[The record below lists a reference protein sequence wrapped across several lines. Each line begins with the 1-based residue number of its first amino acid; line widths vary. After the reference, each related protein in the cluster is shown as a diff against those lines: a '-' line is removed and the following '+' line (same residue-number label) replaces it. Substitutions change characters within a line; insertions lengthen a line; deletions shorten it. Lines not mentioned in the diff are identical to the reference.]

1 MQILYETFTKRLFSP
16 PALLANAHL
25 YLINSALPPGWKQK
39 SLFLHTAS
47 MLCKAIYM
55 FRKVTVTALTLLLVA
70 PALAVDIAPRISDA
84 EIIESLAEIKANQAS
99 LDQRLSDFQRYSEQ
113 RWNQADKLNLER
125 FAAMQASIDQRFA
138 AIDQRFADMQTNIDQ
153 RFAAVD
159 QRFAA
164 VDQRFAAVDQRLEAL
179 EKMLYFIGTL
189 IVTLIVGVFG
199 LIGFIIWDRRSF
211 VVPFEH
217 RLQQVEYQLAES
229 NKPKGRRTAKSKLLT
244 IPESIRELA
253 RRDPEVEKF
262 IGAYSTSTS

>member
-1 MQILYETFTKRLFSP
+1 
-16 PALLANAHL
+16 
-25 YLINSALPPGWKQK
+25 
-39 SLFLHTAS
+39 
-47 MLCKAIYM
+47 M
-55 FRKVTVTALTLLLVA
+55 FRKLTVAALTLLLVA

-113 RWNQADKLNLER
+113 RWNQADKLNSE
-125 FAAMQASIDQRFA
+125 RFA
-138 AIDQRFADMQTNIDQ
+138 AIDQRFADMQANIDQ

-164 VDQRFAAVDQRLEAL
+164 VDQRFAAVDQRLDAL

-229 NKPKGRRTAKSKLLT
+229 NKPKARRTAKSKMLT

>member
-1 MQILYETFTKRLFSP
+1 
-16 PALLANAHL
+16 
-25 YLINSALPPGWKQK
+25 
-39 SLFLHTAS
+39 
-47 MLCKAIYM
+47 MLCKALYM
-55 FRKVTVTALTLLLVA
+55 FRKLTVAALTLLLVA

-84 EIIESLAEIKANQAS
+84 EIIESLAEIKANQAN

-113 RWNQADKLNLER
+113 RWNQADKLNSE
-125 FAAMQASIDQRFA
+125 RFA
-138 AIDQRFADMQTNIDQ
+138 AIDQRFADMQANIDQ

-159 QRFAA
+159 QRFTSIDQRFTSIDQRFADMQA
-164 VDQRFAAVDQRLEAL
+164 SIDQRFAAVDQRLEAL

-217 RLQQVEYQLAES
+217 RLQQVEHQLAES
-229 NKPKGRRTAKSKLLT
+229 NKPKSRRTAKSKLLT

>member
-1 MQILYETFTKRLFSP
+1 
-16 PALLANAHL
+16 
-25 YLINSALPPGWKQK
+25 
-39 SLFLHTAS
+39 
-47 MLCKAIYM
+47 MLCKALYM
-55 FRKVTVTALTLLLVA
+55 FRKVTVAALALLLVA

-113 RWNQADKLNLER
+113 RWNQADKLNSER
-125 FAAMQASIDQRFA
+125 FAAIDQRFTDMQANIDQRFAAVNQRFTSIDQRFA
-138 AIDQRFADMQTNIDQ
+138 AIDQRFTDMQTSI
-153 RFAAVD
+153 
-159 QRFAA
+159 
-164 VDQRFAAVDQRLEAL
+164 DQRFAAVDQRLEAL

-217 RLQQVEYQLAES
+217 RLQQVEHQLAES
-229 NKPKGRRTAKSKLLT
+229 NKPKARRAVKSKLLT

>member
-1 MQILYETFTKRLFSP
+1 
-16 PALLANAHL
+16 
-25 YLINSALPPGWKQK
+25 
-39 SLFLHTAS
+39 
-47 MLCKAIYM
+47 M
-55 FRKVTVTALTLLLVA
+55 FRKLTVAALTLLLVA
-70 PALAVDIAPRISDA
+70 PVLAVDIAPRISDA

-113 RWNQADKLNLER
+113 RWNQADKLNSER
-125 FAAMQASIDQRFA
+125 FAAIDQRFADMQANIDQRFAAVDQRFTSIDQRFA
-138 AIDQRFADMQTNIDQ
+138 AIDQRFTDMQTSI
-153 RFAAVD
+153 
-159 QRFAA
+159 
-164 VDQRFAAVDQRLEAL
+164 DQRFAAVDQRLEAL

-229 NKPKGRRTAKSKLLT
+229 NKPKVRRTAKSKLLT

>member
-1 MQILYETFTKRLFSP
+1 MQILYETFAKRLFSP

-25 YLINSALPPGWKQK
+25 LVINSALPPGWEQK
-39 SLFLHTAS
+39 SLFLHTVS
-47 MLCKAIYM
+47 MLCKALYM
-55 FRKVTVTALTLLLVA
+55 FRKVTVAALTLLLVT
-70 PALAVDIAPRISDA
+70 PALAVDIAPRISDT

-113 RWNQADKLNLER
+113 RWNQADKLNSE
-125 FAAMQASIDQRFA
+125 RFA
-138 AIDQRFADMQTNIDQ
+138 AIDQRFADMQANIDQ

-159 QRFAA
+159 QRFAGMQA
-164 VDQRFAAVDQRLEAL
+164 SIDQRFAAVDQRLEAL
-179 EKMLYFIGTL
+179 EEMLYFIGTL

-217 RLQQVEYQLAES
+217 RLQQVEHQLAES
-229 NKPKGRRTAKSKLLT
+229 NKPKARRTAKSKLLT

>member
-1 MQILYETFTKRLFSP
+1 
-16 PALLANAHL
+16 
-25 YLINSALPPGWKQK
+25 
-39 SLFLHTAS
+39 
-47 MLCKAIYM
+47 MLCKALYM
-55 FRKVTVTALTLLLVA
+55 FRKVTVAALALLLVA

-113 RWNQADKLNLER
+113 RWNQADKLNSE
-125 FAAMQASIDQRFA
+125 RFA
-138 AIDQRFADMQTNIDQ
+138 AIDQRFADMQANIDQ

-159 QRFAA
+159 QRFTSIDQRFTSIDQRFADMQA
-164 VDQRFAAVDQRLEAL
+164 SIDQRFAAVDQRLEAL

-217 RLQQVEYQLAES
+217 RLQQVEHQLAES
-229 NKPKGRRTAKSKLLT
+229 NKPKSRRTAKSKLLT

>member
-1 MQILYETFTKRLFSP
+1 
-16 PALLANAHL
+16 
-25 YLINSALPPGWKQK
+25 
-39 SLFLHTAS
+39 
-47 MLCKAIYM
+47 MLCKALYM
-55 FRKVTVTALTLLLVA
+55 FRKVTVAALALLLVA

-113 RWNQADKLNLER
+113 RWNQADKLNSE
-125 FAAMQASIDQRFA
+125 RFA
-138 AIDQRFADMQTNIDQ
+138 AIDQRFADMQANIDQ

-159 QRFAA
+159 QRFTSIDQRFADMQA
-164 VDQRFAAVDQRLEAL
+164 SIDQRFAAVDQRLEAL

-217 RLQQVEYQLAES
+217 RLQQVEHQLAEF
-229 NKPKGRRTAKSKLLT
+229 NKPKSRRTAKSKLLT

>member
-1 MQILYETFTKRLFSP
+1 
-16 PALLANAHL
+16 
-25 YLINSALPPGWKQK
+25 
-39 SLFLHTAS
+39 
-47 MLCKAIYM
+47 M
-55 FRKVTVTALTLLLVA
+55 FRKLTVAALTLLLVA

-84 EIIESLAEIKANQAS
+84 EIIESLAEIKANQAN

-113 RWNQADKLNLER
+113 RWNQADKLNSER
-125 FAAMQASIDQRFA
+125 FAAIDQRFADMQANIDQRFAAVDQRFTSIDQRFA
-138 AIDQRFADMQTNIDQ
+138 AIDQRFTTIDQ
-153 RFAAVD
+153 RFTD
-159 QRFAA
+159 MQTSI
-164 VDQRFAAVDQRLEAL
+164 DQRFAAVDQRLEAL
-179 EKMLYFIGTL
+179 EEMLYFIGTL

-229 NKPKGRRTAKSKLLT
+229 NKPKARRTAKSKMLT

>member
-1 MQILYETFTKRLFSP
+1 
-16 PALLANAHL
+16 
-25 YLINSALPPGWKQK
+25 
-39 SLFLHTAS
+39 
-47 MLCKAIYM
+47 MLCKALYM
-55 FRKVTVTALTLLLVA
+55 FRKLTVAALTLLLVA
-70 PALAVDIAPRISDA
+70 PALGVDIAPRISDA
-84 EIIESLAEIKANQAS
+84 EIIESLAEIKANQAN

-113 RWNQADKLNLER
+113 RWNQADKLNSE
-125 FAAMQASIDQRFA
+125 RFA
-138 AIDQRFADMQTNIDQ
+138 AIDQRFADMQANIDQ

-159 QRFAA
+159 QRFTSIDQRFTSIDQRFADMQA
-164 VDQRFAAVDQRLEAL
+164 SIDQRFAAVDQRLEAL

-217 RLQQVEYQLAES
+217 RLQQVEHQLAES
-229 NKPKGRRTAKSKLLT
+229 NKPKSRRTAKSKLLT